1 MTEHPFDYRTFR
13 SDDKWVAKYCINF
26 MCETHL
32 FPRKIINLFTEGY
45 TLGALDWELIMEV
58 NDGVQRFTAILGPEE
73 HRIDNV
79 DEIRLD
85 LTRDEFL
92 SLLKIACA
100 WFDKRNPS
108 QIEELNSALKIAG
121 IE

>member
-1 MTEHPFDYRTFR
+1 MTEHPFDYRSFR

-26 MCETHL
+26 MSSTYYFPNRIIHL
-32 FPRKIINLFTEGY
+32 F
-45 TLGALDWELIMEV
+45 TLGDTGGALDWQVTMEAIE
-58 NDGVQRFTAILGPEE
+58 GIQRFTAILGPEE
-73 HRIDNV
+73 HGFDNV

-92 SLLKIACA
+92 SLLKIACD
-100 WFDKRNPS
+100 WFKKRNPS
-108 QIEELNSALKIAG
+108 QIEELNSALEIAG

>member
-1 MTEHPFDYRTFR
+1 MTEHPFDYRSFR

-26 MCETHL
+26 MSSTYYFPKRIIHL
-32 FPRKIINLFTEGY
+32 F
-45 TLGALDWELIMEV
+45 TLGDTGGALDWQVTLEAIE
-58 NDGVQRFTAILGPEE
+58 GIQRFTAILGPDE

-100 WFDKRNPS
+100 WFKKRNPS
-108 QIEELNSALKIAG
+108 QIEELNSALEIAG
-121 IE
+121 NE